1 VGICSPCSRVSSSQI
16 KGTLE
21 YFNPSINTL
30 KPTTP
35 KKNVRKKRKTETKK
49 RRKKRERNKK
59 QKKTQSCEKRRRE
72 ITIKRYLS

>member
-49 RRKKRERNKK
+49 EERRGRGTKNKRKHK
-59 QKKTQSCEKRRRE
+59 AVRRE
-72 ITIKRYLS
+72 EEK